1 MFGVLTTVINFLV
14 YIFFTRVIEVNFL
27 FSNIIA
33 WFLSV
38 VFAFITN
45 KIYVFD
51 SRKYDVG
58 FVLKEFTQFTVSRG
72 VTGILDVSLLYLFVT
87 IIHMEDLVSKII
99 IGVIITLLN
108 YIISKVY
115 IFRGGKTDE

>member
-1 MFGVLTTVINFLV
+1 M
-14 YIFFTRVIEVNFL
+14 
-27 FSNIIA
+27 
-33 WFLSV
+33 

>member
-1 MFGVLTTVINFLV
+1 M
-14 YIFFTRVIEVNFL
+14 
-27 FSNIIA
+27 
-33 WFLSV
+33 

-58 FVLKEFTQFTVSRG
+58 FVIKEFTQFTVSRG

-108 YIISKVY
+108 YIISKIYV
-115 IFRGGKTDE
+115 FRGGKTDEE